1 VIDQDLPPFVIIGSD
16 GLPVGPVGDGDSVV
30 FFNFRGDRAIEISR
44 AFAESD
50 FEVFKRAPN
59 PEVLYAGMMEY
70 DGDLKIP
77 PLFLV
82 SPPAI
87 SRTLSARLRNSDT

>member
-1 VIDQDLPPFVIIGSD
+1 M
-16 GLPVGPVGDGDSVV
+16 V

-44 AFAESD
+44 AFEAED
-50 FEVFKRAPN
+50 FDRFDRGPRPDVF
-59 PEVLYAGMMEY
+59 YAGMMEY

-87 SRTLSARLRNSDT
+87 SRTLSEYLVHNGVNQLAAG